1 MNFRSKSL
9 PNPYEAYRQAKI
21 STASQG
27 QLILML
33 YDGAVKF
40 LNIANESIS
49 KKDFAASNTN
59 IIKAQ
64 NIITEL
70 MISLNMEVGEISKN
84 LYSLY
89 DYMNRRLIQANIK
102 KDPKIID
109 EVKGMLI
116 ELRET
121 WDQAIK
127 KCGDKIPTQNL

>member
-1 MNFRSKSL
+1 L
-9 PNPYEAYRQAKI
+9 PNPYESYRQTRI

-40 LNIANESIS
+40 LNLANEAIP
-49 KKDFAASNTN
+49 KKEFMTANTN
-59 IIKAQ
+59 IIKSQ

-70 MISLNMEVGEISKN
+70 MVSLNMEVGEIAKN

-102 KDPKIID
+102 KDPKIIN
-109 EVKGMLI
+109 EVKGMLL
-116 ELRET
+116 ELREV

-127 KCGDKIPTQNL
+127 KTGGKY

>member
-1 MNFRSKSL
+1 M
-9 PNPYEAYRQAKI
+9 PNPYESYRQTKI

-27 QLILML
+27 KLILML

-40 LNIANESIS
+40 LNIANEAIP
-49 KKDFAASNTN
+49 KKDFSTSNAN

-70 MISLNMEVGEISKN
+70 MISLNMEVGEIARN

-89 DYMNRRLIQANIK
+89 DYMNHRLIQANVK
-102 KDPKIID
+102 KDSKIIN

-127 KCGDKIPTQNL
+127 KCGDKVPTQDL

>member
-1 MNFRSKSL
+1 
-9 PNPYEAYRQAKI
+9 
-21 STASQG
+21 
-27 QLILML
+27 ML
-33 YDGAVKF
+33 YDGAIKF
-40 LNIANESIS
+40 LNLANDAIS
-49 KKDFAASNTN
+49 KKDISASNNN

-70 MISLNMEVGEISKN
+70 MVSLNMEVGEIAKN

-102 KDPKIID
+102 KDPQIVN
-109 EVKGMLI
+109 EVKGMLV

-127 KCGDKIPTQNL
+127 KCGDKIPTTDL

>member
-1 MNFRSKSL
+1 M
-9 PNPYEAYRQAKI
+9 PNPYESYRQTRI

-40 LNIANESIS
+40 LNLANEAIP
-49 KKDFAASNTN
+49 KKEFMTANTN
-59 IIKAQ
+59 IIKSQ

-70 MISLNMEVGEISKN
+70 MVSLNMEVGEIAKN

-102 KDPKIID
+102 KDPKIIN
-109 EVKGMLI
+109 EVKGMLL
-116 ELRET
+116 ELREV

-127 KCGDKIPTQNL
+127 KTGGKY

>member
-1 MNFRSKSL
+1 MS
-9 PNPYEAYRQAKI
+9 NPYEAYRQAKI

-27 QLILML
+27 KLILML

-40 LNIANESIS
+40 LNIANEAIS
-49 KKDFAASNTN
+49 KKDYGVSNTN

-64 NIITEL
+64 NIVTEL
-70 MISLNMEVGEISKN
+70 MISLNMEVGEISRN

-89 DYMNRRLIQANIK
+89 DYMNRRLIQANVK
-102 KDPKIID
+102 KDSKIID

-127 KCGDKIPTQNL
+127 KCGDKVPIQDL